1 MLSTHVSGQNV
12 KQFVFLAVK
21 TLCMLRKDLEW
32 VIWSIYSKICV
43 FIRAWCRELTTL
55 FKQVGCDKG
64 LELKV
69 TVVEAKVGQEQ
80 AEEGKGKWEDRQL
93 NGGQVGVDKRTV

>member
-32 VIWSIYSKICV
+32 VIWSIYSKICL
-43 FIRAWCRELTTL
+43 FIRAWGVCR
-55 FKQVGCDKG
+55 
-64 LELKV
+64 
-69 TVVEAKVGQEQ
+69 QE
-80 AEEGKGKWEDRQL
+80 
-93 NGGQVGVDKRTV
+93 NV